1 MSMTEKQKAA
11 CLKYQKK
18 QSQISIRLKPEDL
31 AKYKAA
37 AQRAGISFRAWVL
50 SSMDSALYKEEL

>member
-1 MSMTEKQKAA
+1 MAMTEKQKAA

-37 AQRAGISFRAWVL
+37 AQRAGISCRSWVL
-50 SSMDSALYKEEL
+50 ASMDSALCKEEL